1 MTAFMECQALTQ
13 TWKFWKWEIL
23 EGPVWLIMNYMILVG
38 LENEEE
44 YLLAKR
50 IKDDTIKL
58 TDVGG
63 MFEYFDPFTG
73 KGLGGDNFS
82 WTAAIFLNCVEKVMI
97 LDI

>member
-1 MTAFMECQALTQ
+1 
-13 TWKFWKWEIL
+13 
-23 EGPVWLIMNYMILVG
+23 MNYMILVG

-63 MFEYFDPFTG
+63 MFEY
-73 KGLGGDNFS
+73 L
-82 WTAAIFLNCVEKVMI
+82 I
-97 LDI
+97 LYRQRPWR